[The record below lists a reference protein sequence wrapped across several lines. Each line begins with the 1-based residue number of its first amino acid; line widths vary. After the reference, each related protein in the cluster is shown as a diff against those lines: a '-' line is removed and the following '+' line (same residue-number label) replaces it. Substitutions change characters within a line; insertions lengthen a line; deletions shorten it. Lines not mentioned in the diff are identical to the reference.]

1 MKILSAR
8 LHDPRG
14 PRWLGFVWIAFALML
29 FVGGFLATGL
39 PALAGMLFALCGVAL
54 NLGPFFPL
62 RWAPVIANVELHP
75 GALRIRNAG
84 LRDRE
89 VTAKQVQGAT
99 TARSDGGVML
109 HLGGVAEGGT
119 PLALEFD
126 SDDEAA
132 QAREAL
138 GIGHHGFGKL
148 SWEPSPGDASG
159 GRNVFRIIS
168 AVLFFLCAASAAG
181 AAVESSWWALYAVCT
196 TFGVITLG
204 LGALLSMLAWSSPRV
219 HVSSDGVSF
228 DAGGVG
234 RFIRWGDIATV
245 NHAKDHVALSY
256 AHGHPPLV
264 VPTALTRWS
273 RRGMAAAD
281 QEAFL
286 AVVQSGARRAR
297 GEGPRKEE
305 VAARIEV
312 LQRGGAASR
321 DWLARLD
328 VEAQRLQAGGYRGSV
343 MDKDDLYRV
352 LGDPDADTE
361 IRAAAARI
369 LLRVDPSAARVRV
382 DHALATSRDPTE
394 EARIRLATESDLER
408 AGEAL
413 DQLPAAPPPRAA
425 SRT

>member
-1 MKILSAR
+1 MNTISAR

-14 PRWLGFVWIAFALML
+14 PRWLGFVWVAFALAL
-29 FVGGFLATGL
+29 FVGGFLAAGL

-54 NLGPFFPL
+54 NIGPFFPL
-62 RWAPVIANVELHP
+62 RWAPSVANVELHP

-119 PLALEFD
+119 PLALEFE
-126 SDDEAA
+126 SDEEAA

-159 GRNVFRIIS
+159 GRNVFRIVS
-168 AVLFFLCAASAAG
+168 AALFFLCAVAAAG
-181 AAVESSWWALYAVCT
+181 AAVESAWWALYAACT

-204 LGALLSMLAWSSPRV
+204 LAALLSMLAWSAPRV
-219 HVSSDGVSF
+219 QVNADGVSYNN
-228 DAGGVG
+228 GGVG
-234 RFIRWGDIATV
+234 RFIRWGEIASV
-245 NHAKDHVALSY
+245 NRAKDHVALSY
-256 AHGHPPLV
+256 AHGHPPLLL
-264 VPTALTRWS
+264 PTALTRWS
-273 RRGMAAAD
+273 RRGMAEVD
-281 QEAFL
+281 QEAFV

-312 LQRGGAASR
+312 LQRGGGAAR

-328 VEAQRLQAGGYRGSV
+328 VEAQRLLAGGYRGSV
-343 MDKDDLYRV
+343 MDKEDLYRL
-352 LGDPDADTE
+352 LGDPDAE
-361 IRAAAARI
+361 IEVRAAAARI

-394 EARIRLATESDLER
+394 EARIRLATESDLES
-408 AGEAL
+408 AGDAL

-425 SRT
+425 RA